1 MMTYAKSRPLLWRG
15 FVVITL
21 IAVIYH
27 ASLYLLCTTYI
38 IETGASQDFLDKV
51 GVIPTA
57 PSTVFLGSI
66 FSFLLLLGLIHL
78 RQSLFEK
85 SIYEEWLLF
94 LEICLLLVT
103 FSFLQGSYNGV
114 ILLVLLDIFQTY
126 TDFYT
131 ARQRRY
137 WVLFLILSFAM
148 LLLSNSQILAMVVKL
163 PTLEV

>member
-66 FSFLLLLGLIHL
+66 AGKPGQMHANKHPHTMHTNKLKVTERFKYNIRHHQTPRRKH
-78 RQSLFEK
+78 RQ
-85 SIYEEWLLF
+85 
-94 LEICLLLVT
+94 
-103 FSFLQGSYNGV
+103 N
-114 ILLVLLDIFQTY
+114 IL
-126 TDFYT
+126 
-131 ARQRRY
+131 
-137 WVLFLILSFAM
+137 
-148 LLLSNSQILAMVVKL
+148 
-163 PTLEV
+163 